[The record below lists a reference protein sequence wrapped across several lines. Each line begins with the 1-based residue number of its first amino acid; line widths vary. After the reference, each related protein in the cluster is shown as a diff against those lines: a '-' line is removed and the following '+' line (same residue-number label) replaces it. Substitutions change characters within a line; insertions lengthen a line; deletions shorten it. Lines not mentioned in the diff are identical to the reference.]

1 MKGIDKRTHKDG
13 TVSYRARVRI
23 KGHPIIIQSFAS
35 KTLAM
40 KWKRDTES
48 AIERDTF
55 AYEKPGSRHTLS
67 ELIDRYIEKVLPTK
81 PKNAR
86 NVHQHLLWWKQELGS
101 YLLSDIKPNLLSQK
115 RDNLLS
121 SPTCKNKPR
130 SPTTVVR
137 YLASLSHAFSV
148 ALRDWEWVQENPI
161 LKISKPKISNERTRF
176 LSDEER
182 MKLVKA
188 CQESESKGLYPV
200 VILALSTGMRRGEIL
215 NLKWSDIDLERGAI
229 LLQTTKNG
237 EHRFVPLVG
246 IALGLLKSRYA
257 NQSTNSLVF
266 SAPHSP
272 LKPIDI
278 RSAWETA
285 LEKAGISNFRFHD
298 LRHTAA
304 SYLAMNQASLLE
316 IGTLLGHKTVQMTK
330 RYAHLS
336 NAHIQLL
343 STKLNRSLLGES

>member
-23 KGHPIIIQSFAS
+23 KGHPVLIQSFAS

-48 AIERDTF
+48 SIERGIFT
-55 AYEKPGSRHTLS
+55 YERPGSRHTLS

-86 NVHQHLLWWKQELGS
+86 NVRQHLLWWKQELGNYS
-101 YLLSDIKPNLLSQK
+101 LSDIKPNLISQK
-115 RDNLLS
+115 RDDLLS
-121 SPTCKNKPR
+121 SLTCKNRPR

-137 YLASLSHAFSV
+137 YLASLSHALSIAV
-148 ALRDWEWVQENPI
+148 RDWEWMQENPI

-182 MKLVKA
+182 IRLIRA

-215 NLKWSDIDLERGAI
+215 NLKWSAVDLDQGAI
-229 LLQTTKNG
+229 LCRLPKTGNAVL
-237 EHRFVPLVG
+237 FLL
-246 IALGLLKSRYA
+246 LGLR
-257 NQSTNSLVF
+257 
-266 SAPHSP
+266 
-272 LKPIDI
+272 
-278 RSAWETA
+278 
-285 LEKAGISNFRFHD
+285 
-298 LRHTAA
+298 
-304 SYLAMNQASLLE
+304 
-316 IGTLLGHKTVQMTK
+316 
-330 RYAHLS
+330 
-336 NAHIQLL
+336 
-343 STKLNRSLLGES
+343 

>member
-13 TVSYRARVRI
+13 TISYRARVRI
-23 KGHPIIIQSFAS
+23 KGHPVLIQSFAS

-48 AIERDTF
+48 AVEQGKY
-55 AYEKPGSRHTLS
+55 AYDKPGSKNTLA
-67 ELIDRYIEKVLPTK
+67 ELIDRYIERVLPSK

-86 NVHQHLLWWKQELGS
+86 NVRQHLLWWKQELGHC
-101 YLLSDIKPNLLSQK
+101 LLSDIKPSLIAQK
-115 RDNLLS
+115 RDELLS
-121 SPTCKNKPR
+121 GLTCKGKLR
-130 SPTTVVR
+130 SATTVVR
-137 YLASLSHAFSV
+137 YLASLSHAFTIAV
-148 ALRDWEWVQENPI
+148 KDWEWMQENPV

-182 MKLVKA
+182 MRLVKA
-188 CQESESKGLYPV
+188 CQQSESKGLYPV

-215 NLKWSDIDLERGAI
+215 NLKWNDVDLDRGAI

-237 EHRFVPLVG
+237 ERRFIPLVG
-246 IALGLLKSRYA
+246 IALDLLKSRCV
-257 NQSTNSLVF
+257 NQSATFLVF
-266 SAPHSP
+266 PAPHSP
-272 LKPIDI
+272 SKPIDI

-285 LEKAGISNFRFHD
+285 LEKAGIFNFRFHD

-316 IGTLLGHKTVQMTK
+316 IGTLLGHKTIQMTK

-336 NAHIQLL
+336 NAHIYATASVLND
-343 STKLNRSLLGES
+343 KLRDNT